1 MKSSILAGQLICG
14 GFAGATLSPSFRN
27 ALARGERGG
36 AVIFKRNI
44 ESPEGVLELNRQI
57 AGAAPTAHPPLIA
70 VDQEGGRVA
79 RLKAPLL
86 PVPPMRR
93 LAERKDTAL
102 LRRVAKA
109 QGQELSAL
117 GFTMNASPVLDVD
130 TNPDNPIIGDRSFSR
145 DADEVAR
152 FALAYADGLSDAT
165 ILTCGKHF
173 PGHGDTD
180 KDSHLE
186 LPTVSHPKERLMNV
200 ELLPFRRAA
209 AHGLD
214 AFMTAHV
221 VYPALDPGVPATQ
234 SHAICTQLL
243 RHDLGFR
250 GVIISDDL
258 EMKAISADTGQA
270 AIRAIAAGCDLLL
283 VCSDEERQEIALAA
297 LVREMEANSSF
308 RARCED
314 AYARGIAMRNR
325 KRPTPDIAAFHA
337 ALVANAPVRDE
348 LAGLTL

>member
-14 GFAGATLSPSFRN
+14 GFAGPALSTTFRA
-27 ALARGERGG
+27 ALSRGERGG

-44 ESPEGVLELNRQI
+44 ETAEGVLELNRAI
-57 AGAAPTAHPPLIA
+57 SGAAPSELPPLIA

-86 PVPPMRR
+86 SVPPMRV
-93 LAERKDTAL
+93 LAERKDPAL
-102 LRRVAKA
+102 LRRVARA
-109 QGQELSAL
+109 QGEELAAL

-145 DADEVAR
+145 DPEEAAR
-152 FALAYADGLSDAT
+152 LALAYADGLADASL
-165 ILTCGKHF
+165 LTCGKHY

-186 LPTVSHPKERLMNV
+186 LPTVSHPKERLMSV

-234 SHAICTQLL
+234 SHVICTDLL
-243 RHDLGFR
+243 RGELGFR
-250 GVIISDDL
+250 GVVISDDL
-258 EMKAISADTGQA
+258 EMKAISQDTGDTA
-270 AIRAIAAGCDLLL
+270 VRAIAAGCDLLL
-283 VCSDEERQEIALAA
+283 VCSDEERQEVAVAALA
-297 LVREMEANSSF
+297 REIDASPAF
-308 RARCED
+308 KARCEE
-314 AYARGIAMRNR
+314 ALARGLLMRR
-325 KRPTPDIAAFHA
+325 KKPPSPDLAAFRNAIASHDA
-337 ALVANAPVRDE
+337 VRAELGALS
-348 LAGLTL
+348 

>member
-14 GFAGATLSPSFRN
+14 GFAGPTPSATFQA
-27 ALARGERGG
+27 ALKRGERGG
-36 AVIFKRNI
+36 AVLFRRNI
-44 ESPEGVLELNRQI
+44 ESPEGVLELNRAI
-57 AGAAPTAHPPLIA
+57 AAATPDDLPPLIA

-79 RLKAPLL
+79 RLRAPLL
-86 PVPPMRR
+86 VVPPMRV
-93 LAERKDTAL
+93 LARKKDPAL
-102 LRRVAKA
+102 LRRVARA
-109 QGQELSAL
+109 QGEELSAL

-145 DADEVAR
+145 DPEEAAQL
-152 FALAYADGLSDAT
+152 ALAFADGLSDAT
-165 ILTCGKHF
+165 ILTCGKHY

-234 SHAICTQLL
+234 SHVICTDIL
-243 RHDLGFR
+243 RGELGFR
-250 GVIISDDL
+250 GVVISDDL
-258 EMKAISADTGQA
+258 EMKAISQDTGA
-270 AIRAIAAGCDLLL
+270 TAVRAVAAGCDLLL
-283 VCSDEERQEIALAA
+283 VCSDEERQDLAVAALA
-297 LVREMEANSSF
+297 REIDASPAF
-308 RARCED
+308 KARCED
-314 AYARGIAMRNR
+314 ALARGLAMRTK
-325 KRPTPDIAAFHA
+325 KRPTPDLGAFQAAISAHGGI
-337 ALVANAPVRDE
+337 REE
-348 LAGLTL
+348 LLGITS